1 MDRDVQKKKDCH
13 ISTLQHIHNQVR
25 SFWIHRV
32 RFRKCKNVFFFLIV
46 YNKHKASMIFPF
58 LGKNILYF
66 LKTFG
71 LTSKPSQ
78 YLFLFRSIAFFFFF
92 FSVLGV
98 FCFIYIFFYCS
109 FLACPPFLSEVFR
122 WDGVI
127 KYWWD
132 IGRAITDR
140 KGLGNGPSRI
150 CASAQS
156 SLDLKVYYYY
166 FIS

>member
-78 YLFLFRSIAFFFFF
+78 DWFLFRSIAFFFFF
-92 FSVLGV
+92 FFCVGRFLLYIYFFLLFVSCMPAFSIRSFSVGWGHKVLVG
-98 FCFIYIFFYCS
+98 
-109 FLACPPFLSEVFR
+109 
-122 WDGVI
+122 
-127 KYWWD
+127 YWARYH
-132 IGRAITDR
+132 G
-140 KGLGNGPSRI
+140 
-150 CASAQS
+150 
-156 SLDLKVYYYY
+156 
-166 FIS
+166 